1 MNIQIE
7 KLENRESRQKK
18 RLQYLMQS
26 ANAKRDEMYQSKR
39 WDIRREILL
48 NNSILKAK
56 QKLEIIEYQ
65 KELLVMANLKKIS
78 DFDDS
83 DSEEECSKCY
93 ALPQFCSCLS
103 VNFLK
108 EIEERKY

>member
-1 MNIQIE
+1 MDIQIE
-7 KLENRESRQKK
+7 KLENREKRQWK

-26 ANAKRDEMYQSKR
+26 ANAKRYEMYQSKR

-56 QKLEIIEYQ
+56 TKLEIIEYQ

-78 DFDDS
+78 DFDS
-83 DSEEECSKCY
+83 DSEECSKCF

>member
-1 MNIQIE
+1 MDIQIE
-7 KLENRESRQKK
+7 KLENREKRQWK
-18 RLQYLMQS
+18 RLQYLMQI

-39 WDIRREILL
+39 WDFRREILL

-65 KELLVMANLKKIS
+65 KELLVMANLKKIT
-78 DFDDS
+78 DFDS
-83 DSEEECSKCY
+83 DSEECSKCQ
-93 ALPQFCSCLS
+93 ALLQFCACLS

-108 EIEERKY
+108 EIEERK